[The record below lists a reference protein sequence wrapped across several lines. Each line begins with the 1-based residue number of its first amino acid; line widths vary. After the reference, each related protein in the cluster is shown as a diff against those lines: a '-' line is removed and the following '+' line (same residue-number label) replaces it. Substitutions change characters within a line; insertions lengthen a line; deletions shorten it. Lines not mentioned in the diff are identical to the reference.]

1 MHHPTDR
8 ITHITAFVKPVVE
21 YWIEQ
26 EIAQWVHHD
35 RIAGVVFWPGA
46 RCIFMAAS
54 ADGAMGIR
62 IDPPPPPMVNPLSNF
77 PFQPVL
83 HDWCNKGRVMCYPVC
98 GTVHNKITLAAN
110 RKE

>member
-1 MHHPTDR
+1 
-8 ITHITAFVKPVVE
+8 
-21 YWIEQ
+21 
-26 EIAQWVHHD
+26 
-35 RIAGVVFWPGA
+35 
-46 RCIFMAAS
+46 MAAS

-62 IDPPPPPMVNPLSNF
+62 IDPPPPMVHPLSNF

-98 GTVHNKITLAAN
+98 GVVHKSTLAGD

>member
-1 MHHPTDR
+1 MHQPTDR
-8 ITHITAFVKPVVE
+8 ITHITAFVSPVVE

-35 RIAGVVFWPGA
+35 RIAGVVFYPGA

-62 IDPPPPPMVNPLSNF
+62 IDPPPPHGAPIKQFSF
-77 PFQPVL
+77 PASAPRLV
-83 HDWCNKGRVMCYPVC
+83 
-98 GTVHNKITLAAN
+98 
-110 RKE
+110 